1 MITITIAFLI
11 SLLLTAL
18 QKARESAAKMKRQI
32 NLIHSFR
39 AEAVG
44 IKTIRNKM
52 HDSILTLSFGLI
64 LMLKPVC
71 KRLLLMATLWMAIL
85 GCSAEVSTF
94 PVEGMVTFKG
104 KAIPKGEIY
113 FDPDSSIKGPQ
124 GKALIR
130 EGKFS
135 TKEFNSGVVTGKYII
150 RIQGFDGKPR
160 EDSPMGKAIFPAYEL
175 PMELI
180 AGKPITI
187 EVPSK

>member
-1 MITITIAFLI
+1 MT
-11 SLLLTAL
+11 
-18 QKARESAAKMKRQI
+18 
-32 NLIHSFR
+32 
-39 AEAVG
+39 
-44 IKTIRNKM
+44 RNKM
-52 HDSILTLSFGLI
+52 HGPILTFSFGLI
-64 LMLKPVC
+64 LMLKPAC
-71 KRLLLMATLWMAIL
+71 KHILLMATLWLAIL
-85 GCSAEVSTF
+85 GCSAEVPTF

-124 GKALIR
+124 GRALIS

-135 TKEFNSGVVTGKYII
+135 TKDFNSGIVTGKYII

-175 PMELI
+175 RMDLVV
-180 AGKPITI
+180 GKRLTI

>member
-1 MITITIAFLI
+1 
-11 SLLLTAL
+11 
-18 QKARESAAKMKRQI
+18 
-32 NLIHSFR
+32 
-39 AEAVG
+39 
-44 IKTIRNKM
+44 M
-52 HDSILTLSFGLI
+52 HGPIPALSFGLI
-64 LMLKPVC
+64 LMLKPTC
-71 KRLLLMATLWMAIL
+71 KRFLLMATLWMAIL

-130 EGKFS
+130 DGKFS
-135 TKEFNSGVVTGKYII
+135 TKEFNSGIVPGKYII

-160 EDSPMGKAIFPAYEL
+160 EDAPMGKAIFPTYQL
-175 PMELI
+175 PMDLV
-180 AGKPITI
+180 AGKPLTNEPSQGQFYNPQGIMELVVGKPLTI